1 MWFLL
6 SKKKVFEH
14 WQMGNGFFICQ
25 VMLCIALDYRVS
37 ETLCT
42 LADLELA
49 LDQ

>member
-1 MWFLL
+1 MVPAQQQESVRALAN
-6 SKKKVFEH
+6 
-14 WQMGNGFFICQ
+14 GYGFFICQ